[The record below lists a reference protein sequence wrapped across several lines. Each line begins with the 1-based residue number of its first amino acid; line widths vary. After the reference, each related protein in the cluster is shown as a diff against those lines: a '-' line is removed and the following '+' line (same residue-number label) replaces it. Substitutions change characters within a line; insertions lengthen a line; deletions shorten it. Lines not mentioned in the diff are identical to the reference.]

1 MRPFSYCKLEIFLPA
16 SHLSPLETA
25 LRQVDAGHIGPMTAV
40 CPIPRSP
47 AVGAPWREPPHIW
60 NPRALSREQEL
71 KVEVTCQTER
81 VEALWPPSGPY
92 TPTRS
97 RSST

>member
-25 LRQVDAGHIGPMTAV
+25 LRQVDAGPMTAV

-60 NPRALSREQEL
+60 EP
-71 KVEVTCQTER
+71 KG
-81 VEALWPPSGPY
+81 PSAG
-92 TPTRS
+92 S
-97 RSST
+97 KS

>member
-1 MRPFSYCKLEIFLPA
+1 
-16 SHLSPLETA
+16 
-25 LRQVDAGHIGPMTAV
+25 MTAV

-60 NPRALSREQEL
+60 EPKGLSAREQEL

-81 VEALWPPSGPY
+81 VEATVAAIRAVHPY
-92 TPTRS
+92 EEPVINVIPLYQVGL
-97 RSST
+97 

>member
-25 LRQVDAGHIGPMTAV
+25 LRQVGPMTAV

-60 NPRALSREQEL
+60 EPKGLSAGS
-71 KVEVTCQTER
+71 KN
-81 VEALWPPSGPY
+81 
-92 TPTRS
+92 
-97 RSST
+97 